1 MHVLHE
7 LFAPEIVLYYK
18 KRFVFLS
25 KLSKHANSIVN
36 KLFEIS
42 GKHELESLTDVLGL
56 EVNRCT
62 VNTAAW
68 KVFVLLLGVSGY
80 SDNQ

>member
-7 LFAPEIVLYYK
+7 LFAPEIVLL
-18 KRFVFLS
+18 RFVFLS

-42 GKHELESLTDVLGL
+42 GKHELESLTDLLGL
-56 EVNRCT
+56 NANRCS
-62 VNTAAW
+62 VNLAAW
-68 KVFVLLLGVSGY
+68 KVALSLGVSEY